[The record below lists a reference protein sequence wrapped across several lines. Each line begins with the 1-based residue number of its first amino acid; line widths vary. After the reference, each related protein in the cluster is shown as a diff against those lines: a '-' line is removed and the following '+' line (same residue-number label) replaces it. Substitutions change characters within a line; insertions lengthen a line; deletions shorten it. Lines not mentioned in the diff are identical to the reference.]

1 MANKDDIG
9 IRGGRILDPGRGVD
23 LVGDVLIREGRIAA
37 VGPDVAA
44 EAERVV
50 DARGLIVC
58 PGLVDIHCHLRE
70 PGFEHKETIETGTR
84 AAARGGFTT
93 VCCMANTEPPIDSR
107 ASVEHILRTA
117 AAQGVV
123 RVLPIGCITR
133 GRQGK
138 ELAEM
143 GDMAEAGAVGFS
155 DDGSPVVDSALMR
168 HALEYVSA
176 FGLPVIEHSEELSLS
191 HEGVMHEGW
200 VSNRLGLRGIPAA
213 AEETAIARNIA
224 LAELTGAHL
233 HVAHVSTTESVEL
246 IRRAKARGVQVTAE
260 VTPHHLTLTDEAVM
274 LAAPVLS
281 EVEGTESPGGLAY
294 DTNAKVNP
302 PLRPRADVDACIAGL
317 ADGTID
323 AIATDHA
330 PHAIED
336 KLCEFDFAAFG
347 ISGFETALALCLSL
361 SPDARG
367 RPPSAEANPPLAG
380 VHEGKLDLSTVIYKL
395 TAGPVR
401 ALGLERFAPGLGS
414 LAEGAPGDVLVFD
427 PQAEWVVEP
436 ERFVSKGKNTPL
448 AGRRLK
454 GRVVATVYGG
464 QPVFIEEGVMASHG
478 G

>member
-1 MANKDDIG
+1 MNNSLG

-44 EAERVV
+44 KAERVV

-107 ASVEHILRTA
+107 AGVEYILRTA
-117 AAQGVV
+117 AAQGMV

-143 GDMAEAGAVGFS
+143 GDLAEAGAVGFS
-155 DDGSPVVDSALMR
+155 DDGSPVADAALMR
-168 HALEYVSA
+168 HALEYTSA
-176 FGLPVIEHSEELSLS
+176 FALPVIEHCEELSLS
-191 HEGVMHEGW
+191 QEGVMHEGW

-260 VTPHHLTLTDEAVM
+260 VTPHHLALTDEAVM
-274 LAAPVLS
+274 LAAPALS
-281 EVEGTESPGGLAY
+281 EVEGAESPGGLAY

-302 PLRPRADVDACIAGL
+302 PLRPRADVDACIEGL

-361 SPDARG
+361 VQAVGAVR
-367 RPPSAEANPPLAG
+367 EPPLQLP
-380 VHEGKLDLSTVIYKL
+380 VLIDKL
-395 TAGPVR
+395 TAGPVQT
-401 ALGLERFAPGLGS
+401 LGLERFVPGLGS

-427 PQAEWVVEP
+427 PQTEWVVKP

-448 AGRRLK
+448 AGRTLRGK
-454 GRVVATVYGG
+454 VVATVYGG
-464 QPVFIEEGVMASHG
+464 RPVFIEEGVTTSHG
-478 G
+478 R

>member
-1 MANKDDIG
+1 MMMANKDSIG
-9 IRGGRILDPGRGVD
+9 IRGGRILDPGCGVD

-37 VGPDVAA
+37 IGPDVAA
-44 EAERVV
+44 EAGHVV
-50 DARGLIVC
+50 DARGFIVC

-84 AAARGGFTT
+84 AAAHGGFTT

-143 GDMAEAGAVGFS
+143 GDLAEAGAVGFS
-155 DDGSPVVDSALMR
+155 DDGSPVADAALMR
-168 HALEYVSA
+168 HALEYSSA
-176 FGLPVIEHSEELSLS
+176 FALPVIEHCEEASIS

-213 AEETAIARNIA
+213 AEEVAIARNVA

-233 HVAHVSTTESVEL
+233 HVAHVSTRESVEL

-260 VTPHHLTLTDEAVM
+260 VTPHHLALTDEAVM

-281 EVEGTESPGGLAY
+281 EAEGAESPGGLAY

-302 PLRPRADVDACIAGL
+302 PLRPRADVDACIEGL

-361 SPDARG
+361 
-367 RPPSAEANPPLAG
+367 
-380 VHEGKLDLSTVIYKL
+380 VHEGKLDLSTVIDKL

-401 ALGLERFAPGLGS
+401 ALGLTRFVPGLGS

-427 PQAEWVVEP
+427 PNAEWVVEP
-436 ERFVSKGKNTPL
+436 EWFVSKGKNTPL
-448 AGRRLK
+448 TGQRLK
-454 GRVVATVYGG
+454 GRVVATVCGG
-464 QPVFIEEGVMASHG
+464 QPVFIEEGVTTSHG
-478 G
+478 

>member
-1 MANKDDIG
+1 MMVNKDSIG
-9 IRGGRILDPGRGVD
+9 IRGGRIIDPGRGVD
-23 LVGDVLIREGRIAA
+23 QVGDVLIREGRIAA
-37 VGPDVAA
+37 IGPDVAA
-44 EAERVV
+44 EAGRVI

-107 ASVEHILRTA
+107 PSVEYILQTA
-117 AAQGVV
+117 GAQGAV

-133 GRQGK
+133 ARQGK

-143 GDMAEAGAVGFS
+143 GDLAEAGVVGFS
-155 DDGSPVVDSALMR
+155 DDGSPVTDAGLMR
-168 HALEYVSA
+168 HALEYASA
-176 FGLPVIEHSEELSLS
+176 FALPVIEHCEELSVS

-213 AEETAIARNIA
+213 AEEAAVARNIA
-224 LAELTGAHL
+224 LAEFTGAHL
-233 HVAHVSTTESVEL
+233 HVAHVSTAESIDL
-246 IRRAKARGVQVTAE
+246 IRRAKARGVHVTAE
-260 VTPHHLTLTDEAVM
+260 VAPHHLALTDEAVM
-274 LAAPVLS
+274 LATPVLS
-281 EVEGTESPGGLAY
+281 EVEGAESSGGLALSIGSGLAY

-302 PLRPRADVDACIAGL
+302 PLRPPADVDACIAGL

-330 PHAIED
+330 PHVIED

-347 ISGFETALALCLSL
+347 ISGLETALALCLSL
-361 SPDARG
+361 
-367 RPPSAEANPPLAG
+367 

-395 TAGPVR
+395 TAGPVG
-401 ALGLERFAPGLGS
+401 ALGLERFVAGLGS
-414 LAEGAPGDVLVFD
+414 LAEGVPGDVLVFD
-427 PQAEWVVEP
+427 PEAEWVVDP
-436 ERFVSKGKNTPL
+436 ERFASKGKNTPL
-448 AGRRLK
+448 AGRALR

-464 QPVFIEEGVMASHG
+464 RTVFIEEGVTTSHG
-478 G
+478 

>member
-1 MANKDDIG
+1 LRQSEPLG
-9 IRGGRILDPGRGVD
+9 IRSGRILDPGRGVD

-44 EAERVV
+44 EAERIV

-107 ASVEHILRTA
+107 ASVEFILRTA

-143 GDMAEAGAVGFS
+143 GDLAEAGAVGFS
-155 DDGSPVVDSALMR
+155 DDGSPVADAALMR

-176 FGLPVIEHSEELSLS
+176 FGLPIIEHCEELSLS

-213 AEETAIARNIA
+213 AEEAAIARNLA

-233 HVAHVSTTESVEL
+233 HVVHVSTRESVEL
-246 IRRAKARGVQVTAE
+246 TRRAKERGIQVTAE
-260 VTPHHLTLTDEAVM
+260 VTPHHLALTDEAVM

-281 EVEGTESPGGLAY
+281 EVEGVESPSGLAY

-302 PLRPRADVDACIAGL
+302 PLRPRADVNACIAGL

-361 SPDARG
+361 
-367 RPPSAEANPPLAG
+367 

-395 TAGPVR
+395 TAGPVQT
-401 ALGLERFAPGLGS
+401 LGLERFVAGLGS

-427 PQAEWVVEP
+427 PEAEWVVEP
-436 ERFVSKGKNTPL
+436 ERFASKGRNTPL
-448 AGRRLK
+448 AGRTLK
-454 GRVVATVYGG
+454 GRVVATVCGG
-464 QPVFIEEGVMASHG
+464 QPVFIEEGVTTSHG

>member
-1 MANKDDIG
+1 MKDILA
-9 IRGGRILDPGRGVD
+9 IRGGRILDHGRGLD
-23 LVGDVLIREGRIAA
+23 LVGNVLIREGRIAA

-44 EAERVV
+44 DAEHVL

-107 ASVEHILRTA
+107 AGVEYILRTA

-123 RVLPIGCITR
+123 RVLPIACITR

-143 GDMAEAGAVGFS
+143 GDLAEAGVVGFS
-155 DDGSPVVDSALMR
+155 DDGSPVTDAALMR
-168 HALEYVSA
+168 HALEYASA
-176 FGLPVIEHSEELSLS
+176 FALPIIAHCEEPALS

-213 AEETAIARNIA
+213 AEEAAVARDIA

-233 HVAHVSTTESVEL
+233 HVTHVSTAGSVDL
-246 IRRAKARGVQVTAE
+246 VRRAKARGVAVTAD
-260 VTPHHLTLTDEAVM
+260 VTPHHLSLTDEAVM
-274 LAAPVLS
+274 LSPVDAPGGLAPS
-281 EVEGTESPGGLAY
+281 TGSGLAY

-302 PLRPRADVDACIAGL
+302 PLRPFADTQACIEGL

-330 PHAIED
+330 PHATED

-347 ISGFETALALCLSL
+347 ISGLETALALCLS
-361 SPDARG
+361 A
-367 RPPSAEANPPLAG
+367 

-401 ALGLERFAPGLGS
+401 ALGLERFVPGLGS
-414 LAEGAPGDVLVFD
+414 LAEGTPGDVLVFD
-427 PQAEWVVEP
+427 PNAEWVVDP
-436 ERFVSKGKNTPL
+436 ERFASKGKNTPL
-448 AGRRLK
+448 AGRRLRGK
-454 GRVVATVYGG
+454 VMATVYGG
-464 QPVFIEEGVMASHG
+464 RPVFVEQGVTSSHDR
-478 G
+478 

>member
-1 MANKDDIG
+1 MTVSKDSIG
-9 IRGGRILDPGRGVD
+9 IRGGRIVDPGRGID
-23 LVGDVLIREGRIAA
+23 LVGDVLIRDGRIAA
-37 VGPDVAA
+37 VGPDVAG
-44 EAERVV
+44 EAEHTI

-58 PGLVDIHCHLRE
+58 PGLVDIHSHLRE

-84 AAARGGFTT
+84 AAAHGGFTT
-93 VCCMANTEPPIDSR
+93 VCCMANTEPAIDSR
-107 ASVEHILRTA
+107 ASVEYVLRTA
-117 AAQGVV
+117 AAQAAV

-143 GDMAEAGAVGFS
+143 GDLAEAGAVGFS
-155 DDGSPVVDSALMR
+155 DDGSPVADAGLMR
-168 HALEYVSA
+168 HALEYSSA
-176 FGLPVIEHSEELSLS
+176 FALPVIEHCEEASVS

-213 AEETAIARNIA
+213 AEETAVARNIA

-233 HVAHVSTTESVEL
+233 HVAHVSTAGTVEL
-246 IRRAKARGVQVTAE
+246 VRRAKERGVHVTAE
-260 VTPHHLTLTDEAVM
+260 VTPHHLALTDEAVM
-274 LAAPVLS
+274 LAA
-281 EVEGTESPGGLAY
+281 TESPGGLAY

-302 PLRPRADVDACIAGL
+302 PLRPRADVDACIEGL

-330 PHAIED
+330 PHATED

-347 ISGFETALALCLSL
+347 ISGAETALALCLSL
-361 SPDARG
+361 
-367 RPPSAEANPPLAG
+367 
-380 VHEGKLDLSTVIYKL
+380 VHEGKLHLSTLIYKL
-395 TAGPVR
+395 TAGPVE
-401 ALGLERFAPGLGS
+401 ALGLARSVPGLGS

-427 PQAEWVVEP
+427 PEAEWVVDP
-436 ERFVSKGKNTPL
+436 ERFISKGKNTPL
-448 AGRRLK
+448 AGRTLK

-464 QPVFIEEGVMASHG
+464 QPVFIEEGAAIGHG

>member
-1 MANKDDIG
+1 MDTNHRVSSIG
-9 IRGGRILDPGRGVD
+9 IRGGRILDPGRGID

-44 EAERVV
+44 EAERTV

-84 AAARGGFTT
+84 AAAHGGFTT
-93 VCCMANTEPPIDSR
+93 VCCMANTEPPTDSR
-107 ASVEHILRTA
+107 ASVEYILRTA
-117 AAQGVV
+117 AAQGAV
-123 RVLPIGCITR
+123 RVLPIACITR

-143 GDMAEAGAVGFS
+143 GDLAEAGAVGFS
-155 DDGSPVVDSALMR
+155 DDGSPVADAALMR
-168 HALEYVSA
+168 HALEYSSA
-176 FGLPVIEHSEELSLS
+176 FALAVIEHCEEASVS

-213 AEETAIARNIA
+213 AEETAVARDIA

-233 HVAHVSTTESVEL
+233 HVAHVSTAGSVEL
-246 IRRAKARGVQVTAE
+246 VRRAKERGVHVTAE
-260 VTPHHLTLTDEAVM
+260 VTPHHLGLTDEAVM
-274 LAAPVLS
+274 LAA
-281 EVEGTESPGGLAY
+281 TESPGGLAY

-302 PLRPRADVDACIAGL
+302 PLRPRVDVDACIEGL
-317 ADGTID
+317 GDGAID

-330 PHAIED
+330 PHATED

-361 SPDARG
+361 
-367 RPPSAEANPPLAG
+367 
-380 VHEGKLDLSTVIYKL
+380 VHEGKLDLSTVIHKL
-395 TAGPVR
+395 TAGPVQ
-401 ALGLERFAPGLGS
+401 ALGLARSVPGLGS

-427 PQAEWVVEP
+427 PAAEWLVDP

-448 AGRRLK
+448 AGRTLK

-464 QPVFIEEGVMASHG
+464 KVVFTEEGAAIGHG

>member
-1 MANKDDIG
+1 MVNKDSIG
-9 IRGGRILDPGRGVD
+9 IRGGRILDPGSGVD

-37 VGPDVAA
+37 IGPDVAA
-44 EAERVV
+44 EGERTI

-117 AAQGVV
+117 AAQGAV

-143 GDMAEAGAVGFS
+143 GDLAEGGAVGFS
-155 DDGSPVVDSALMR
+155 DDGSPVADAALMR
-168 HALEYVSA
+168 HALEYSSA
-176 FGLPVIEHSEELSLS
+176 FALPIIEHCEEASIS

-213 AEETAIARNIA
+213 AEEVAVARDIA

-233 HVAHVSTTESVEL
+233 HVAHVSTRETVGFV
-246 IRRAKARGVQVTAE
+246 RRAKARGVQVTAE
-260 VTPHHLTLTDEAVM
+260 VTPHHLALTDEAVM
-274 LAAPVLS
+274 LAAA
-281 EVEGTESPGGLAY
+281 ESPGGLAY

-302 PLRPRADVDACIAGL
+302 PLRPRADVDACIEGL

-361 SPDARG
+361 
-367 RPPSAEANPPLAG
+367 

-401 ALGLERFAPGLGS
+401 ALGLTRFVPGLGS

-427 PQAEWVVEP
+427 PEAEWVVDP

-448 AGRRLK
+448 AGRTLK
-454 GRVVATVYGG
+454 GRVMATVYGG
-464 QPVFIEEGVMASHG
+464 RPVFIEEGVAQQA
-478 G
+478 